1 MSNYCVLLFLLVLF
15 ISVTTA
21 KYVDGTILC
30 NDVAKCNTFYFEWSN
45 GKKLAKQLPCI
56 YYLLI

>member
-15 ISVTTA
+15 ISTSTA
-21 KYVDGTILC
+21 KYVDGTIIC

-56 YYLLI
+56 